1 MAVSKKPKLAHS
13 MWFDRGMKQLPMS
26 KFYYIA
32 SYFVINNTVYLFDLL
47 CILIIEDRKPQY
59 IIFLYNIGNIKV
71 NSTGALKMFV

>member
-1 MAVSKKPKLAHS
+1 M
-13 MWFDRGMKQLPMS
+13 
-26 KFYYIA
+26 
-32 SYFVINNTVYLFDLL
+32 FDLL